1 LNLLF
6 VFILKQM
13 SYGRSDATPLKNIKG
28 KLKETTR
35 NIIEVI
41 NIEGRDYPVQILVLL
56 PGSLLYTASRN
67 GLDFSHTGWFG
78 IKREDVVQYGNKIE
92 KFQINQEIKI
102 LDLSLPANQVFVDA
116 ILNETGKSIFN
127 KNWVGNR
134 ETYRSGDFLVS
145 KQLKQKLPN
154 YEIYGFG
161 TGRGRPYE
169 DSPVGHHAEIAL
181 FPNAYNSLQLM
192 YVENREEVVDDARG
206 RFSRELKRKRD
217 LEVAARG
224 KRRNKI
230 KRGGLDLDRPQ
241 PRNFGSF
248 MQRLNSRRAL
258 SGLQDRSQNTGNI
271 PVMSTKKKKSK
282 FKVKKDRIFKKHGA
296 LRAIDIH

>member
-1 LNLLF
+1 
-6 VFILKQM
+6 M

-41 NIEGRDYPVQILVLL
+41 NINGRHYPVQILVLL

-92 KFQINQEIKI
+92 TFQSNQDIKI
-102 LDLSLPANQVFVDA
+102 LDLSLSENQIFVDA
-116 ILNETGKSIFN
+116 ILDESGKSIFN
-127 KNWVGNR
+127 KNWVVNR

-161 TGRGRPYE
+161 TGRGKPYE

-192 YVENREEVVDDARG
+192 YVENREEGVDDARG
-206 RFSRELKRKRD
+206 RFSRELKRKRN
-217 LEVAARG
+217 LEVAARTASRMKR
-224 KRRNKI
+224 KRRKGRI
-230 KRGGLDLDRPQ
+230 KRGLNLGGPDEEASSSRSISALIEVE
-241 PRNFGSF
+241 PRTSESF
-248 MQRLNSRRAL
+248 MERLDSVYISDSAAENL
-258 SGLQDRSQNTGNI
+258 DD
-271 PVMSTKKKKSK
+271 
-282 FKVKKDRIFKKHGA
+282 FF
-296 LRAIDIH
+296 

>member
-1 LNLLF
+1 
-6 VFILKQM
+6 M

-41 NIEGRDYPVQILVLL
+41 NINGRHYPVQILVLL

-92 KFQINQEIKI
+92 TFQSNQDIKI
-102 LDLSLPANQVFVDA
+102 LDLSLSENQIFVDA
-116 ILNETGKSIFN
+116 ILDESGKSIFN
-127 KNWVGNR
+127 KNWVVNR

-161 TGRGRPYE
+161 TGRGKPYE
-169 DSPVGHHAEIAL
+169 DSSTGHHAEIAL
-181 FPNAYNSLQLM
+181 FPNAYNSLQLIN
-192 YVENREEVVDDARG
+192 VENREEAVDDARG
-206 RFSRELKRKRD
+206 HFARIQKRKRD
-217 LEVAARG
+217 RKTAAARASRMKR
-224 KRRNKI
+224 KRRIRRGLNLGGPDEEASLSSSRSISPLIDPPNKF
-230 KRGGLDLDRPQ
+230 KRAVK
-241 PRNFGSF
+241 PRTSESF
-248 MQRLNSRRAL
+248 MERLGDSRPL
-258 SGLQDRSQNTGNI
+258 TEKELIGLYISDSDAENLAD
-271 PVMSTKKKKSK
+271 
-282 FKVKKDRIFKKHGA
+282 FF
-296 LRAIDIH
+296 

>member
-1 LNLLF
+1 
-6 VFILKQM
+6 M

-41 NIEGRDYPVQILVLL
+41 NINGRHYPVQILVLL

-92 KFQINQEIKI
+92 TFQSNQDIKI
-102 LDLSLPANQVFVDA
+102 LDLSLSENQIFVDA
-116 ILNETGKSIFN
+116 ILDESGKSIFN
-127 KNWVGNR
+127 KNWVVNR

-161 TGRGRPYE
+161 TGRGKPYE

-192 YVENREEVVDDARG
+192 YVENREEGVDDARG
-206 RFSRELKRKRD
+206 RFSRELKRKRN
-217 LEVAARG
+217 LEVTARTASRMKR
-224 KRRNKI
+224 KRRKGRI
-230 KRGGLDLDRPQ
+230 KRGLNLGGPDEEASSSRSISALIEVE
-241 PRNFGSF
+241 PRTSESF
-248 MQRLNSRRAL
+248 MERLDSVYISDSAAENL
-258 SGLQDRSQNTGNI
+258 DD
-271 PVMSTKKKKSK
+271 
-282 FKVKKDRIFKKHGA
+282 FF
-296 LRAIDIH
+296 